1 MKMKIISDIGSLFY
15 MNYNVH
21 NQINYL
27 FFSIITY
34 KIIIQIYPT
43 FSISYIVLLTISSHF
58 HNNDMDCLESR
69 SN

>member
-27 FFSIITY
+27 FLYIITY

-43 FSISYIVLLTISSHF
+43 FSISHIVLLTISSHF
-58 HNNDMDCLESR
+58 HNNDMDRLESR

>member
-27 FFSIITY
+27 FLYIITY

-43 FSISYIVLLTISSHF
+43 FSISHIVLLTISSHF
-58 HNNDMDCLESR
+58 HNNDMDWLFL
-69 SN
+69 NT